1 MNALLLAHAAPHYWS
16 ALLLAALISAAVSI
30 AGYWQNARA
39 NRLDRQRQLFAEA
52 FRSVMEYREFAYKVR
67 RRPPN
72 GDRSEISDALSEVQT
87 HLSLHRATLE
97 IESPSVAEHYVSLVD
112 ETRRI
117 VGPLISRAWEQP
129 PPASDTDMKIHR
141 IDLTELQPYEAKYI
155 LACNRHLRGIL
166 RSRRPSRKDD
176 YNISLE
182 QQNEPQEASG
192 NLTLDSMYED
202 SIDDSSGWRLM
213 MTLFGK
219 LGSGVLIAALGL
231 GQWLSTTHSER
242 LSTAL
247 GDMITPAA
255 VMVSSAI
262 AIAVWIA
269 GPQRRPRTGKR
280 VVHPND
286 LLGMAWMF
294 SWFAIVGIGLAVT
307 FRTMPP
313 DTPVEILRPFGALS
327 LALMGL
333 VLVGLT
339 RLILLSLRSISR
351 RLPEAPSIGED

>member
-1 MNALLLAHAAPHYWS
+1 MNTLQLAHATPFYWTTI
-16 ALLLAALISAAVSI
+16 LVAALISAAVSI
-30 AGYWQNARA
+30 VGYWQSARA
-39 NRLDRQRQLFAEA
+39 KRLDRQRQLFADA
-52 FRSVMEYREFAYKVR
+52 YRSVTEYREFVYKVR

-72 GDRSEISDALSEVQT
+72 ADRGEITDALSEVQV

-117 VGPLISRAWEQP
+117 VGPLISKAWEQS
-129 PPASDTDMKIHR
+129 PPASDTDMKTHR
-141 IDLTELQPYEAKYI
+141 IDLAELKPYEATYI
-155 LACNRHLRGIL
+155 SACNKHLRRFIG
-166 RSRRPSRKDD
+166 SRRPSRKDD
-176 YNISLE
+176 HDGSLE
-182 QQNEPQEASG
+182 RQTEHQRAST
-192 NLTLDSMYED
+192 NLTLDPMYED
-202 SIDDSSGWRLM
+202 CIDDSSGWRLM
-213 MTLFGK
+213 TTLFGK
-219 LGSGVLIAALGL
+219 VGLGVLIAALGL
-231 GQWLSTTHSER
+231 GQWLATAHPER

-280 VVHPND
+280 VANPND

-313 DTPVEILRPFGALS
+313 DTPA
-327 LALMGL
+327 
-333 VLVGLT
+333 
-339 RLILLSLRSISR
+339 
-351 RLPEAPSIGED
+351 